1 MYTFVSGLSSQPVVS
16 HWGAVQTVSTRGS
29 VQDDRPA
36 IAAPG
41 RWKKEQFFTTDGY
54 QKSSYVF
61 SVLNFELLELEQ
73 NYRYS
78 KLIHPPQWQ
87 SNCYGGQ
94 GNLKFKT
101 DFSICVYLR
110 TSVVNLIL
118 FFCYRI
124 SPESRHLQHTNLL
137 FSLGHSQIQFWL

>member
-1 MYTFVSGLSSQPVVS
+1 MQKKEKQLI
-16 HWGAVQTVSTRGS
+16 ADRKNRGMR
-29 VQDDRPA
+29 DDRPA
-36 IAAPG
+36 MAGLG
-41 RWKKEQFFTTDGY
+41 RGKIEQFFTTDGY

-94 GNLKFKT
+94 GT
-101 DFSICVYLR
+101 
-110 TSVVNLIL
+110 
-118 FFCYRI
+118 
-124 SPESRHLQHTNLL
+124 
-137 FSLGHSQIQFWL
+137 